1 MHGRVPQFRGPHASQ
16 RPSKLYTMDQREYN
30 LAPGQP
36 ASTLVRVYSVYVFIY
51 LYIYIYIYIY
61 YVLYPFT
68 FYPNRI
74 VSRASVTKSKT
85 RDERDFTYLQASL
98 ISPNLTFMHHR
109 VISWYLLLLLLL
121 PLWSRRET
129 YLGTSNPP
137 KCGAEETTRR
147 RTRVT
152 VGSSCSFPFFFISS
166 SFSLRVIKTR
176 CFDLPIFNV
185 YNCLTSLF
193 FRTDRTRLLA
203 SYF

>member
-98 ISPNLTFMHHR
+98 ISPNLTFMHRR

-129 YLGTSNPP
+129 SVPRIPRDVGPR
-137 KCGAEETTRR
+137 KRREEERELQSVLPAR
-147 RTRVT
+147 
-152 VGSSCSFPFFFISS
+152 FPFFSYLLR
-166 SFSLRVIKTR
+166 SL
-176 CFDLPIFNV
+176 
-185 YNCLTSLF
+185 Y
-193 FRTDRTRLLA
+193 A
-203 SYF
+203 